1 MVGVGV
7 PPAILFLADYA
18 DYAEHPGSRM
28 IKDPNSITRDI
39 IGSALRIHT
48 AIGPGIFESVYRTI
62 LADDLRRKGYFVEM
76 EKEVPIVFEGRR
88 FERAFRADI
97 LVQNSI
103 LVEAKSVAD
112 LAPVHFTQV
121 VTYLRLLDLRI
132 GLLLNF
138 GSKSLT
144 IRRVAN

>member
-1 MVGVGV
+1 
-7 PPAILFLADYA
+7 
-18 DYAEHPGSRM
+18 M
-28 IKDPNSITRDI
+28 INDPNNITRDI
-39 IGSALRIHT
+39 IGSALRIHA
-48 AIGPGIFESVYRTI
+48 AIGPGIFETVYRTI
-62 LADDLRRKGYFVEM
+62 LADDLRTKGYFVEM

-88 FERAFRADI
+88 FERGFRADI

-103 LVEAKSVAD
+103 LVEAKSLTE

-138 GSKSLT
+138 GSDRKS
-144 IRRVAN
+144 VV

>member
-18 DYAEHPGSRM
+18 DYAERPGPRM
-28 IKDPNSITRDI
+28 INDPNNITRDI
-39 IGSALRIHT
+39 IGSALRIHA
-48 AIGPGIFESVYRTI
+48 AIGPGIFETVYRTI
-62 LADDLRRKGYFVEM
+62 LADDLRTKGYFVEM

-88 FERAFRADI
+88 FERGFRADI

-103 LVEAKSVAD
+103 LVEAKSLTE

-138 GSKSLT
+138 GSDRKS
-144 IRRVAN
+144 VV